1 RSGLPAPARN
11 QPFSCEAGEGLP
23 SHIFPRRQVQ
33 PFSCEAG
40 EGGAQRRMR
49 ARAKRAAVAP
59 LAKGKI
65 KGTLRYARAPS
76 SALRAPSPVNGRRA
90 SFPHLSAAAGPALLL
105 RSGRRWRAAPDEGAS
120 EASCCCSSGQR
131 QNQRHASLRS
141 RPLIRPPGTFSR
153 KREKGF
159 LPTSFRDGR
168 PSLSP
173 AKREKGCILIS
184 LRDGR

>member
-1 RSGLPAPARN
+1 SRSGLPAPARN

-33 PFSCEAG
+33 PFSCKAG

-59 LAKGKI
+59 LAKCKV
-65 KGTLRYARAPS
+65 KGTHRYARAPS

-90 SFPHLSAAAGPALLL
+90 PFPHLSATAGSAFLLRSGRRASFPPLSATAGPAFLLRSGGRASFPYLSAAAGPALLL

-120 EASCCCSSGQR
+120 EASFSSV
-131 QNQRHASLRS
+131 L
-141 RPLIRPPGTFSR
+141 PGRVPVDWRTR
-153 KREKGF
+153 
-159 LPTSFRDGR
+159 
-168 PSLSP
+168 
-173 AKREKGCILIS
+173 
-184 LRDGR
+184 